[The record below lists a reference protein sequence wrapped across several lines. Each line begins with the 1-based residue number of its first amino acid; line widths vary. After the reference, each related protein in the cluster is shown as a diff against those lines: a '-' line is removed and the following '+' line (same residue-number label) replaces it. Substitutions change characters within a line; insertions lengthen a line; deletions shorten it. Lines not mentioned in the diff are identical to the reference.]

1 MYFFSD
7 VTVFCRQVGRCFVV
21 FYGREFNLKSLSV
34 VALSETECDYWIK
47 GLACLIQV
55 HNLNISLVRL
65 KLRCK
70 AGHWLLG

>member
-1 MYFFSD
+1 MKVSVNDQDKYIP
-7 VTVFCRQVGRCFVV
+7 VLEVVILQRQVGRCFVV

-55 HNLNISLVRL
+55 HNHS
-65 KLRCK
+65 
-70 AGHWLLG
+70 